1 MNKKHI
7 YGELLKKIDNEFSEC
22 WRQLNYTLFEKEE
35 KMNSEKLSWWTRRI
49 WEESFMV
56 KHTSSKQSLFIE
68 NDMKMYMVKYT
79 QKFRKQH
86 STPELIFSGC
96 QYKYRLHAFN
106 KKNMNSYISI
116 HLRSICE
123 QSWFSWVGFT
133 RRKKQLSHFYC
144 LIGFLVSEYTL
155 LIPCCVSKICLIAMI
170 LIKLD

>member
-96 QYKYRLHAFN
+96 QYKYQLHAFN
-106 KKNMNSYISI
+106 KKI
-116 HLRSICE
+116 
-123 QSWFSWVGFT
+123 W
-133 RRKKQLSHFYC
+133 
-144 LIGFLVSEYTL
+144 
-155 LIPCCVSKICLIAMI
+155 I
-170 LIKLD
+170 LIFLYIWDQYVSRADSHE